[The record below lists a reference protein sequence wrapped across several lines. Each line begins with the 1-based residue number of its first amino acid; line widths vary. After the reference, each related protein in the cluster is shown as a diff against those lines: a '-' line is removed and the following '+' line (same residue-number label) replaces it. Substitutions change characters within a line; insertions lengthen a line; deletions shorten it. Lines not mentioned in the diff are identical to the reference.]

1 MAKKMSALNIKKVI
15 IKRKQIKK
23 TKKRLT
29 SMFFNQ
35 N

>member
-23 TKKRLT
+23 NKKT
-29 SMFFNQ
+29 FNKYVF
-35 N
+35 